1 MMDYKVWIVTI
12 VLLFMTSGCSTKEER
27 AEVKECGNS
36 FVVSDTENIF
46 LFEYDTDTSRIV
58 KRMEYKPKETFNQA
72 AYSCELQKII
82 IAYSFR
88 GISRSIGGLEVV
100 DMNKKSYHKNIKD
113 SPSNFVSHKNGLLI
127 ETELFHAELP
137 AKELGD
143 IPDIR
148 ESDGKEIFIYTHYI
162 TLEDIDNGT
171 FSPTKSYRIRPRLG
185 EGTHVYGNHLY
196 GSRDGHLYKV
206 DLKTGK
212 RELYSDFTTTF
223 NLFLEGDEGSF
234 YVPKVK
240 EKPIVC
246 EHGEHGDFNESQMP
260 KEWQKSAKI
269 WNSMDDNALY
279 RFHKDSKNGQWK
291 HDKYTDL
298 PDGIRFKMVV
308 GDDIYF
314 FTNNKKVLKINPVTG
329 AKAQYPFEFSNTFSS
344 INYIENHFVV
354 LVPKKNGT
362 SVYIIKKD
370 FSKMSAPFHIDYFAT
385 HVGGISTH
393 LNYHEHAAL
402 SE

>member
-1 MMDYKVWIVTI
+1 MNCKAWIVTI
-12 VLLFMTSGCSTKEER
+12 VLLFMTSGCSTKEGR
-27 AEVKECGNS
+27 AQIKECSNS

-46 LFEYDTDTSRIV
+46 LFEYDTDTSSIV

-88 GISRSIGGLEVV
+88 GISRSTGGLEVV

-113 SPSNFVSHKNGLLI
+113 SPSNFVSYKNGLLV
-127 ETELFHAELP
+127 ETELFHAEIP
-137 AKELGD
+137 VKELGD

-162 TLEDIDNGT
+162 TLKDIDNGT

-206 DLKTGK
+206 DLETGK

-223 NLFLEGDEGSF
+223 NLFLKGDEGSF
-234 YVPKVK
+234 YVPKLK

-260 KEWQKSAKI
+260 KEWQESAKI
-269 WNSMDDNALY
+269 WNSMEDNALY
-279 RFHKDSKNGQWK
+279 RFYKDSKSGQWR

-298 PDGIRFKMVV
+298 PDGIRFRMVV
-308 GDDIYF
+308 GDDIFF

-393 LNYHEHAAL
+393 LNYHDHAAL
-402 SE
+402 TE